1 MQNPARHDFTVIIPA
16 FDEAPVVPDLIRE
29 LRATFARHDLQGE
42 VFLVDDGSTDGTAE
56 LAEKEAAGWSHFK
69 VLRHKSNL
77 GKTEALL
84 TAAEASSCS
93 YLVLFDADLQHSP
106 EEIPRFL
113 DKLDDGWDVVTGRK
127 VGNYDKRAVS
137 TFYNRL
143 SRKIFDVPVS
153 DLNSMKAFRRRTLDG
168 LLLRHDWHR
177 FLVVLAHARGAKV
190 TEIEIEL
197 LPRRAGESKF
207 RGPMRILVG
216 LIDLISVWFLL
227 LFSRKPL
234 LLFGGTGLA
243 LAGIGALVAIG
254 TIYLRFLHPLAGF
267 DPYVPPMGYRPLLY
281 LVMLLETL
289 GFLLLGFGLV
299 SEQVAQVRDE
309 IEAIRK
315 GAS

>member
-143 SRKIFDVPVS
+143 WRKIFDVPVS

-168 LLLRHDWHR
+168 LLLRHDW
-177 FLVVLAHARGAKV
+177 
-190 TEIEIEL
+190 
-197 LPRRAGESKF
+197 
-207 RGPMRILVG
+207 
-216 LIDLISVWFLL
+216 
-227 LFSRKPL
+227 
-234 LLFGGTGLA
+234 
-243 LAGIGALVAIG
+243 
-254 TIYLRFLHPLAGF
+254 
-267 DPYVPPMGYRPLLY
+267 
-281 LVMLLETL
+281 
-289 GFLLLGFGLV
+289 
-299 SEQVAQVRDE
+299 
-309 IEAIRK
+309 
-315 GAS
+315 